1 VRGVVFVFHPK
12 LHTDMFQCALK
23 VCDNWSLD
31 PETFSDPPPF
41 NTGIPCIEVAWIQY
55 ALALCHCRILC
66 GSRYKQCTLETKD
79 MHHIDVRL
87 EKDVYDA
94 NNTLADRNAR
104 HLKSHNIRAFDLLGA
119 IGSGKTALIE
129 RLVPLLEKKGLRAG
143 AIAGD
148 VYGDDDF
155 RRIVALGI
163 PAFNANT
170 GKECHLDA
178 HLVEHAIDHLP
189 LDQIDILFI
198 ENVGNMVCPTD
209 FRLGAEKRVVV
220 VSSTEG
226 DDVVNKHPMMFRDC
240 TIGVINKV
248 DLAPLVGANL
258 DRMQNDIARYNPGM
272 PVFRTNLKTGDG
284 VVALLEAILS

>member
-1 VRGVVFVFHPK
+1 
-12 LHTDMFQCALK
+12 
-23 VCDNWSLD
+23 
-31 PETFSDPPPF
+31 
-41 NTGIPCIEVAWIQY
+41 
-55 ALALCHCRILC
+55 
-66 GSRYKQCTLETKD
+66 
-79 MHHIDVRL
+79 MHHIDVRI
-87 EKDVYDA
+87 EKDVYDINNSLA
-94 NNTLADRNAR
+94 NQNAQ
-104 HLKSHNIRAFDLLGA
+104 HLKEHGVRAFDLLGA

-129 RLVPLLEKKGLRAG
+129 RLVPLLNKKGLKAG

-155 RRIVALGI
+155 KRIIALGI

-189 LDQIDILFI
+189 LDDIDVLFI

-209 FRLGAEKRVVV
+209 FQLGAEKRIVVI
-220 VSSTEG
+220 SSTEG
-226 DDVVNKHPMMFRDC
+226 DDVVNKHPMMFRGS

-258 DRMQNDIARYNPGM
+258 DRMQSDIGRYNPSM

-284 VVALLEAILS
+284 VAALLDSILA

>member
-1 VRGVVFVFHPK
+1 
-12 LHTDMFQCALK
+12 
-23 VCDNWSLD
+23 
-31 PETFSDPPPF
+31 
-41 NTGIPCIEVAWIQY
+41 
-55 ALALCHCRILC
+55 
-66 GSRYKQCTLETKD
+66 
-79 MHHIDVRL
+79 MHHIDVRI
-87 EKDVYDA
+87 EKDVYDV
-94 NNTLADRNAR
+94 NNRIAEHNAE
-104 HLKSHNIRAFDLLGA
+104 HLKSHGVRAFDLLGA

-129 RLVPLLEKKGLRAG
+129 RLVPLLVKKQKRAG

-155 RRIVALGI
+155 KRIRSLCI
-163 PAFNANT
+163 PAYNANT

-189 LDQIDILFI
+189 LDEIDVLFI

-209 FRLGAEKRVVV
+209 FKLGAEKRIVI

-248 DLAPLVGANL
+248 DLAEAVGANL
-258 DRMQNDIARYNPGM
+258 DRMESDIHRYNPSM
-272 PVFRTNLKTGDG
+272 KVFRTNLKTGDG
-284 VVALLEAILS
+284 IVALLDEILSVSTAVK

>member
-1 VRGVVFVFHPK
+1 
-12 LHTDMFQCALK
+12 
-23 VCDNWSLD
+23 
-31 PETFSDPPPF
+31 
-41 NTGIPCIEVAWIQY
+41 
-55 ALALCHCRILC
+55 
-66 GSRYKQCTLETKD
+66 
-79 MHHIDVRL
+79 MHHIDVRI
-87 EKDVYDA
+87 EKDVYDV
-94 NNTLADRNAR
+94 NNHIADHNAK
-104 HLKSHNIRAFDLLGA
+104 HLKAHGVRAFDLLGA

-129 RLVPLLEKKGLRAG
+129 RLVPLLTGTGKRAG

-155 RRIVALGI
+155 KRIRSLGI
-163 PAFNANT
+163 PAYNANT

-189 LDQIDILFI
+189 LDEIEVLFI

-209 FRLGAEKRVVV
+209 FKLGAEKRIVI

-258 DRMQNDIARYNPGM
+258 DRMESDMHRYNPSM
-272 PVFRTNLKTGDG
+272 KVFRTNLKTGDG
-284 VVALLEAILS
+284 VAALLDEILR